1 MNVCGACDALTWRQ
15 LCESCEDL
23 RWSGAEGSSAVMR
36 VLIHR
41 RLGPMDDTDPWDV
54 KVSNE

>member
-1 MNVCGACDALTWRQ
+1 MNACGACDALTWHR
-15 LCESCEDL
+15 LCDGCEEL
-23 RWSGAEGSSAVMR
+23 RWSGAEESWGVMR

-54 KVSNE
+54 KASNE